1 LILKRRCERCG
12 KNFTCRFECGIEGK
26 FMNDGACFC
35 DKCYKILFNF
45 ESAKKLKLSEVCE
58 SRFGKEAI
66 SKKEKIKVL
75 LI

>member
-1 LILKRRCERCG
+1 
-12 KNFTCRFECGIEGK
+12 
-26 FMNDGACFC
+26 MNDGACFC